1 MASDFKELIKAQQET
16 TKAMMSAEDAARY
29 DAILAERTAAFQA
42 KSEAAKRGIEEKKS
56 KAENDLENKKQAA
69 TEASDAKK
77 AAFDKKLLDIQKKP
91 ALLRT
96 TEEQKIFLEE
106 NNRKIEEKAKED
118 GVNFKKT
125 KKWQDSQRKIDLNNL
140 QLERESAGNDIS
152 AAAETEIRDKEL
164 KLQED
169 SGGMLGMIAS
179 GIIGLRKDFNIADK
193 IKSAGK
199 GIMTMLKTT
208 VIAAFALALVAFLN
222 SKYWVDTKNYIMDTI
237 IPTLKRFY
245 NAFFGP
251 EGGFINGISELFSDE
266 SGIGSIVLGIGAVV
280 TALVAFKIVSIV
292 GTIISSITAIKGAFI
307 TMKAQY
313 ALMQTSM
320 LAKLAALKTALVPLL
335 PIIAIAAG
343 IALLIGS
350 LKAAFDEF
358 EETLR
363 VTGSVTEALKA
374 GAAKFIGFLV
384 GYPTKLVADLIGWV
398 LKKLGFENV
407 AKKLENFVGV
417 DPIKSITDGVS
428 DLMTTVGKF
437 FDDIFDFDFMSFVKG
452 IPGAAPVMDFL
463 GIGGGDKKK
472 GKGMEKAAAQLK
484 YGDAEYGR
492 GKVESKGFLSTVG
505 SMFGSDDEEKLA
517 PVNAVPR
524 QKTRLRSARA
534 IAGSEKLERQL
545 REKEEFLAKMR
556 ESKLN
561 KSTGGGAPVVIS
573 SPSTNVVNSNSNSS
587 VSHISTPL
595 TNNNPS
601 VKAIN
606 YSF

>member
-56 KAENDLENKKQAA
+56 KDEAARDKDTKQAA
-69 TEASDAKK
+69 QKAQGESFAAAIELNAIAKK
-77 AAFDKKLLDIQKKP
+77 LPFQ
-91 ALLRT
+91 RT
-96 TEEQKIFLEE
+96 TEEQGKILEE
-106 NNRKIEEKAKED
+106 NNRKIEEKAKDD

-125 KKWQDSQRKIDLNNL
+125 KKWQDSQKKIDLNNL

-292 GTIISSITAIKGAFI
+292 SAIISSITAIKLAFF
-307 TMKAQY
+307 TMKAQF
-313 ALMQTSM
+313 ALMKVGM
-320 LAKLAALKTALVPLL
+320 LAKLASLKAALVPLL
-335 PIIAIAAG
+335 PIIAIAAV
-343 IALLIGS
+343 IA
-350 LKAAFDEF
+350 
-358 EETLR
+358 
-363 VTGSVTEALKA
+363 
-374 GAAKFIGFLV
+374 
-384 GYPTKLVADLIGWV
+384 P
-398 LKKLGFENV
+398 
-407 AKKLENFVGV
+407 
-417 DPIKSITDGVS
+417 
-428 DLMTTVGKF
+428 
-437 FDDIFDFDFMSFVKG
+437 
-452 IPGAAPVMDFL
+452 
-463 GIGGGDKKK
+463 
-472 GKGMEKAAAQLK
+472 
-484 YGDAEYGR
+484 
-492 GKVESKGFLSTVG
+492 
-505 SMFGSDDEEKLA
+505 
-517 PVNAVPR
+517 
-524 QKTRLRSARA
+524 
-534 IAGSEKLERQL
+534 
-545 REKEEFLAKMR
+545 
-556 ESKLN
+556 
-561 KSTGGGAPVVIS
+561 
-573 SPSTNVVNSNSNSS
+573 
-587 VSHISTPL
+587 
-595 TNNNPS
+595 
-601 VKAIN
+601 
-606 YSF
+606 

>member
-251 EGGFINGISELFSDE
+251 KGGFINGLKELFSDD

-492 GKVESKGFLSTVG
+492 GKVESKGFLSTIG

>member
-335 PIIAIAAG
+335 PIIAIAAA
-343 IALLIGS
+343 IALVVGA
-350 LKAAFDEF
+350 LKAAFDDF
-358 EETLR
+358 QETLEE
-363 VTGSVTEALKA
+363 TGSVTEALKA
-374 GAAKFIGFLV
+374 GASKFIGFLV

-492 GKVESKGFLSTVG
+492 GKVESKGFLSTIG

>member
-164 KLQED
+164 KLKEE

-363 VTGSVTEALKA
+363 VTG
-374 GAAKFIGFLV
+374 
-384 GYPTKLVADLIGWV
+384 
-398 LKKLGFENV
+398 
-407 AKKLENFVGV
+407 
-417 DPIKSITDGVS
+417 
-428 DLMTTVGKF
+428 M
-437 FDDIFDFDFMSFVKG
+437 
-452 IPGAAPVMDFL
+452 
-463 GIGGGDKKK
+463 
-472 GKGMEKAAAQLK
+472 
-484 YGDAEYGR
+484 
-492 GKVESKGFLSTVG
+492 
-505 SMFGSDDEEKLA
+505 
-517 PVNAVPR
+517 
-524 QKTRLRSARA
+524 
-534 IAGSEKLERQL
+534 
-545 REKEEFLAKMR
+545 
-556 ESKLN
+556 
-561 KSTGGGAPVVIS
+561 
-573 SPSTNVVNSNSNSS
+573 
-587 VSHISTPL
+587 
-595 TNNNPS
+595 S
-601 VKAIN
+601 VKK
-606 YSF
+606 

>member
-492 GKVESKGFLSTVG
+492 GKVESKGFLSTIG

>member
-292 GTIISSITAIKGAFI
+292 GTIISSITAIKLAF
-307 TMKAQY
+307 TAMKAQF
-313 ALMQTSM
+313 ALMKASM
-320 LAKLAALKTALVPLL
+320 LAKLVALKAALVPLL
-335 PIIAIAAG
+335 PVILIVAAIG
-343 IALLIGS
+343 LVIGA
-350 LKAAFDEF
+350 LKAAFDDF
-358 EETLR
+358 QKTLEE
-363 VTGSVTEALKA
+363 TGSVTEALKA
-374 GAAKFIGFLV
+374 GAAKFIGFLI
-384 GYPTKLVADLIGWV
+384 GFPAKLVLDLTSWV
-398 LKKLGFENV
+398 LKKLGFEN
-407 AKKLENFVGV
+407 AAEKLTGI
-417 DPIKSITDGVS
+417 DPIKFITDGIK
-428 DLMTTVGKF
+428 DLMDSIGKF
-437 FDDIFDFDFMSFVKG
+437 FEDIFDFDFMSFVKG

-524 QKTRLRSARA
+524 QKSGLRSARA

-545 REKEEFLAKMR
+545 QEKQIAEMR
-556 ESKLN
+556 EAKLN

-595 TNNNPS
+595 KNDNAMVAALNS
-601 VKAIN
+601 N
-606 YSF
+606 

>member
-251 EGGFINGISELFSDE
+251 EGGFINGLKELFSDD

-492 GKVESKGFLSTVG
+492 GKVESKGFLSTIG

-601 VKAIN
+601 VNAIN

>member
-335 PIIAIAAG
+335 PIIAIVAA
-343 IALLIGS
+343 IALVVGA
-350 LKAAFDEF
+350 LKAAFDDF
-358 EETLR
+358 QKTLE

-492 GKVESKGFLSTVG
+492 GKVESKGFLSTIG

>member
-56 KAENDLENKKQAA
+56 KDEAARDKDTKQAA
-69 TEASDAKK
+69 QKAQGESFAAAIELNAIAKK
-77 AAFDKKLLDIQKKP
+77 LPFQ
-91 ALLRT
+91 RT
-96 TEEQKIFLEE
+96 TEEQGKILEE
-106 NNRKIEEKAKED
+106 NNRKIEEKAKDD

-125 KKWQDSQRKIDLNNL
+125 KKWQDSQKKIDLNNL

-292 GTIISSITAIKGAFI
+292 GTIISSITAIKLAF
-307 TMKAQY
+307 TAMKAQF
-313 ALMQTSM
+313 ALMKASM
-320 LAKLAALKTALVPLL
+320 LAKLVALKAALVPLL
-335 PIIAIAAG
+335 PVILIVAAIG
-343 IALLIGS
+343 LVIGA
-350 LKAAFDEF
+350 LKAAFDDF
-358 EETLR
+358 QKTLEE
-363 VTGSVTEALKA
+363 TGSVTEALKA
-374 GAAKFIGFLV
+374 GAAKFIGFLI
-384 GYPTKLVADLIGWV
+384 GFPAKLVLDLTSWV
-398 LKKLGFENV
+398 LKKLGFEN
-407 AKKLENFVGV
+407 AAEKLTGI
-417 DPIKSITDGVS
+417 DPIKFITDGIK
-428 DLMTTVGKF
+428 DLMDSIGKF
-437 FDDIFDFDFMSFVKG
+437 FEDIFDFDFMSFVKG
-452 IPGAAPVMDFL
+452 IPGAGKVMDFL
-463 GIGGGDKKK
+463 GIGGGDEEKGK

-484 YGDAEYGR
+484 YGDAGYGR

-524 QKTRLRSARA
+524 QKSGLRSARA

-545 REKEEFLAKMR
+545 QEKQIAEMR
-556 ESKLN
+556 EAKLN

-601 VKAIN
+601 VNAIN

>member
-280 TALVAFKIVSIV
+280 TALVAFKIGGIVSA
-292 GTIISSITAIKGAFI
+292 IIASITA
-307 TMKAQY
+307 MKAQF

-492 GKVESKGFLSTVG
+492 GKVESKGFLSTIG

>member
-251 EGGFINGISELFSDE
+251 KGGFINGISELFSDD

-492 GKVESKGFLSTVG
+492 GKVESKGFLSTIG

>member
-125 KKWQDSQRKIDLNNL
+125 KKWQDSQKKIDLNNL

-358 EETLR
+358 QKTMEE
-363 VTGSVTEALKA
+363 TGSVTEALKA
-374 GAAKFIGFLV
+374 GASKFMRFLV
-384 GYPTKLVADLIGWV
+384 EFPAKLIGDLGGWV
-398 LKKLGFENV
+398 LNKLGFENA

-492 GKVESKGFLSTVG
+492 GKVESKGFLSTIG